1 MKRWAQFTAVL
12 VIVIPGMAWPIT
24 RFFVLG
30 AEAVRAVWVSAT
42 LAIVVQSVGFAMA
55 KAMAPDNVFMGWGAG
70 VALRLLA
77 LIGYAILGV
86 TFGGLPA
93 GPALISL
100 VVFFFVT
107 TLIEPVML
115 KQ

>member
-1 MKRWAQFTAVL
+1 
-12 VIVIPGMAWPIT
+12 
-24 RFFVLG
+24 
-30 AEAVRAVWVSAT
+30 
-42 LAIVVQSVGFAMA
+42 MA